1 MTGRGTQVLR
11 ASLVAAF
18 SVFVAA
24 TAHVFG
30 GGSAPSGVA
39 LVLAFT
45 FAALVSIPLVG
56 KQMSL
61 PRVAVA
67 VTIAQTFFHTV
78 FAVIGNPANIVAQS
92 VGHHDVTFSAAAG
105 AINHGAHGA
114 GVMTAGH
121 IIAGVITIVA
131 LRQGVTALGS
141 IVTAAGRH
149 LRRLFSPEDVPLA
162 VRRTGEASA
171 VCRDDVT
178 AALQLLRS
186 AMSVRGPPT
195 ASAVFS

>member
-11 ASLVAAF
+11 ASLVAGF

-45 FAALVSIPLVG
+45 FAGLISIPLVG
-56 KQMSL
+56 KHLSL

-92 VGHHDVTFSAAAG
+92 VGHHDVAFSAAAG
-105 AINHGAHGA
+105 AINHGSHGA
-114 GVMTAGH
+114 GAMTAGH
-121 IIAGVITIVA
+121 IIAGIVTIVA

-141 IVTAAGRH
+141 IAASAGRR
-149 LRRLFSPEDVPLA
+149 LRRLFSPQGVPVVIRRA
-162 VRRTGEASA
+162 VEASA
-171 VCRDDVT
+171 VCREDIIAT
-178 AALQLLRS
+178 LQPLRS
-186 AMSVRGPPT
+186 AVSLRGPPT
-195 ASAVFS
+195 VSAVFS